1 MMAARTVEFQA
12 RVRPRRPGVQPTCG
26 RRGFTLIEL
35 ILVMAVLTV
44 VISLTAPALA
54 NFFRGRSLDSEARRL
69 LALTRQGQSRA
80 VSEGVPME
88 LWLNPKAGKF
98 GLEAEPS
105 FEAEDP
111 RAVEFALAED
121 MALEVRE
128 AETSKPD
135 LGSSRLN
142 RTGTI
147 ISTQTPTR
155 REGLPRIRFLPDGVI
170 SEDSPQVLVLNG
182 RDGHALVLTQARN
195 RVSYEL
201 QKRNP

>member
-1 MMAARTVEFQA
+1 MIAARTVEFEP
-12 RVRPRRPGVQPTCG
+12 RVTRGRPGGLPTRG

-88 LWLNPKAGKF
+88 LWLNTQEGKF

-128 AETSKPD
+128 AETRQPD
-135 LGSSRLN
+135 LISSRLN
-142 RTGTI
+142 RTGTV
-147 ISTQTPTR
+147 ISPQTLTR
-155 REGLPRIRFLPDGVI
+155 REGLPRIRFLPDGLI
-170 SEDSPQVLVLNG
+170 SEDSPQVLVLSG
-182 RDGHALVLTQARN
+182 RDGHALVLAQARN
-195 RVSYEL
+195 RVGYEL